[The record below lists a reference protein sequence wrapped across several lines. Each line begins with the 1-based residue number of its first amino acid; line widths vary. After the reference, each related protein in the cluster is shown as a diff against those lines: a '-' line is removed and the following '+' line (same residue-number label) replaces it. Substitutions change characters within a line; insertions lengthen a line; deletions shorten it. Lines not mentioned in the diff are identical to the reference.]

1 VRQRRS
7 SGQQTRKEQAETS
20 PGAAVSSPELL
31 VDGVQTMVVPDR
43 QIAASVGDFL
53 LAQEFID
60 ARRQPL
66 VHVREAEQPGAKE
79 SGTDHEAGTA
89 LQQHGDRSQAFG
101 VQTETDD
108 SVPCEGGNPPEEGQ
122 NDETPHVL
130 AAA

>member
-1 VRQRRS
+1 MAIEVTLLDHTHDPLKTLYTAFRVCYS
-7 SGQQTRKEQAETS
+7 SLTPGQIEARIADGRISREQ
-20 PGAAVSSPELL
+20 
-31 VDGVQTMVVPDR
+31 M
-43 QIAASVGDFL
+43 
-53 LAQEFID
+53 QEFID